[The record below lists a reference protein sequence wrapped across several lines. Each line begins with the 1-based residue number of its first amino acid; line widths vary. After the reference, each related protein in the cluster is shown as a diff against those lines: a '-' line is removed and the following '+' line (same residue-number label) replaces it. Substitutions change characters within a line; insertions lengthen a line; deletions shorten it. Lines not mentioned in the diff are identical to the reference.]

1 MSTPLDVSSYEAI
14 GKRLVATRLA
24 LGFES
29 QMEFAAAANI
39 SPQALNNYERGRS
52 RPALEIALALCNR
65 FGLTLDWIY
74 RGDAGGLPHR
84 LVQALTVTGALPFSR
99 AGG

>member
-1 MSTPLDVSSYEAI
+1 MSNPLVDVSSFETI
-14 GKRLVATRLA
+14 GKRLLATRLA
-24 LGFES
+24 LGVES
-29 QMEFAAAANI
+29 QIEFAAMAGI

-52 RPALEIALALCNR
+52 RPSLEIALALCDR

-84 LVQALTVTGALPFSR
+84 LVRELQRNGALS
-99 AGG
+99 